1 MIAGVPRDAFAGA
14 NGDADAHDDVDDASG
29 PSEGC
34 ARTDEIDIF
43 ERCVDADATRDA
55 AKVAYGDA
63 LDAIPADAPDPD
75 LGAAAESLVIRAA
88 SAFRRVLP
96 PSGRD
101 DERAAAAADETER
114 ALCKQ
119 AKDLQRAHGTGGCKA
134 RKRREHVLQAHARVA
149 CAALRVAAAGG
160 DETAALTK
168 ARTTKIAKAAA
179 KALLGVTFLLT
190 PVGEAGLRALM
201 EETFAPR
208 YAATMPRLTAR
219 IKAELGVGGG
229 DGDGAGA
236 GDRTDNPAAGAEGE
250 SAPAAGGKTKD
261 IFSPMAQPRRTG
273 GAFADDARDDVPDAS
288 DRVGGGSRARQ
299 QSGKPAAAAAAAAA
313 AAKPKGWHPV
323 FRSQAVTRRREV
335 RMNNPAPAPSR
346 ALALPAASNASSDAA
361 LGGRTNMPA
370 PRRLAAEFGG
380 HTPQSAGQMT
390 PTRANAVAAMATPAP
405 ARRPA
410 NRPQHQLA
418 GLETPAAAARFA
430 TPRRAGGKTA
440 TTVVAATP
448 ARPGRGGGGGNVPEE
463 VVMETPFGG
472 PAVVAETPA
481 PRRGGAGGSRG
492 AMAVAAAARN
502 TARGGGGRGRGR
514 GGGGGMASFG
524 QMVREGREAAA
535 SDRGP
540 AKRARR

>member
-1 MIAGVPRDAFAGA
+1 M
-14 NGDADAHDDVDDASG
+14 
-29 PSEGC
+29 
-34 ARTDEIDIF
+34 
-43 ERCVDADATRDA
+43 
-55 AKVAYGDA
+55 
-63 LDAIPADAPDPD
+63 
-75 LGAAAESLVIRAA
+75 
-88 SAFRRVLP
+88 
-96 PSGRD
+96 
-101 DERAAAAADETER
+101 
-114 ALCKQ
+114 
-119 AKDLQRAHGTGGCKA
+119 
-134 RKRREHVLQAHARVA
+134 A

-219 IKAELGVGGG
+219 IKAELGVG
-229 DGDGAGA
+229 DGAGAGA

-390 PTRANAVAAMATPAP
+390 PTRANAVAAMATPRP
-405 ARRPA
+405 RDDPRIARSTNSP
-410 NRPQHQLA
+410 
-418 GLETPAAAARFA
+418 
-430 TPRRAGGKTA
+430 
-440 TTVVAATP
+440 V
-448 ARPGRGGGGGNVPEE
+448 
-463 VVMETPFGG
+463 
-472 PAVVAETPA
+472 
-481 PRRGGAGGSRG
+481 
-492 AMAVAAAARN
+492 
-502 TARGGGGRGRGR
+502 
-514 GGGGGMASFG
+514 
-524 QMVREGREAAA
+524 
-535 SDRGP
+535 
-540 AKRARR
+540 